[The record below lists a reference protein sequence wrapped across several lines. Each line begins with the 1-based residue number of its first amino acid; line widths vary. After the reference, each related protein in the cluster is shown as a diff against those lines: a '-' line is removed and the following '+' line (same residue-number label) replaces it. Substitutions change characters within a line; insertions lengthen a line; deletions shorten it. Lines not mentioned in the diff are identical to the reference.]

1 MKHRHMT
8 NKYINQTN
16 TLTGAPLPV
25 LAVVDTPPDGNTKDF
40 WRELKQAVVMAGKA
54 FDREGRRQSSASLLM
69 VGRMFEA
76 AATAMRW

>member
-1 MKHRHMT
+1 MQ
-8 NKYINQTN
+8 NQYVNQTN
-16 TLTGAPLPV
+16 TANLKTLTI
-25 LAVVDTPPDGNTKDF
+25 LAVADAPPDGSTKDF